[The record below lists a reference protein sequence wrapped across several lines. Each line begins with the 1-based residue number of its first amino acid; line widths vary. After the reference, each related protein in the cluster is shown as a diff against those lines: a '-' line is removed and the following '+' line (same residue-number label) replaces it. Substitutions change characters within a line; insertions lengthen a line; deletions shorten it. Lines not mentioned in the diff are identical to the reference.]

1 MRSFLPFRSLPSTAH
16 AALLA
21 AFTLALPAPPAR
33 AGDVVTP
40 SGFNAETRPAAGP
53 VVLFLAD
60 GRALLSTGSFGADE
74 LSIQHADGSVTLYAQ
89 GIGGLAGVAQ
99 EPSTGALVVGDSNG
113 PIPLLRLVDLND
125 DGDALDAGEMVA
137 HPTPWPLVAGESP
150 LPFGLAFRPGAAQ
163 DELYV
168 SASSPSFQPGM
179 VIRVAGGTAGLWATD
194 GLLFPGGL
202 AWDDDTLHV
211 ADSVFDPGS
220 PTFFSGSVMAFRD
233 GNGDDDALDAGEA
246 ELFASGLNGAYAL
259 RRAGDGSFYLSGVT
273 QLADGSG
280 AIARLLPDDDDDGR
294 SDGIEHVVISGI
306 GSFASEMLLVEGR
319 AGLVPG
325 SAGNGALWISGFT
338 IAGSSIAGN
347 VIVRSAPHAALSVIG
362 EVANDSAFDLVVD
375 GEPGALALAVLSL
388 DGAGPTLYGLGDLCV
403 GFSLPHVILPL
414 GAVAADGQASV
425 TVVLHGLANAVGTEF
440 FAQGFTLQGGD
451 VGIGNRLPLV
461 IAP

>member
-1 MRSFLPFRSLPSTAH
+1 MPPAVP

-21 AFTLALPAPPAR
+21 ALTVALASPPAR

-40 SGFNAETRPAAGP
+40 SGFNAETRLAEGP

-60 GRALLSTGSFGADE
+60 GGALLSTGSFGADE
-74 LSIQHADGSVTLYAQ
+74 LSVRHGDGSVSLYAQ
-89 GIGGLAGVAQ
+89 GIGALSGVAQ
-99 EPSTGALVVGDSNG
+99 EPSTGALVVGDSFG
-113 PIPLLRLVDLND
+113 AIPLLRLVDLNG

-137 HPTPWPLVAGESP
+137 HPTPWPLVGGESP
-150 LPFGLAFRPGAAQ
+150 VPFTMIFRPGAPQ
-163 DELYV
+163 DELFITV
-168 SASSPSFQPGM
+168 SFFSGQPGA
-179 VIRVAGGTAGLWATD
+179 VLRFAEGGASVWAGDGLAFPAGLAFD
-194 GLLFPGGL
+194 GETLL
-202 AWDDDTLHV
+202 V

-220 PTFFSGSVMAFRD
+220 PTFFSGSVHAFTD
-233 GNGDDDALDAGEA
+233 GNDDNDALDAGESA
-246 ELFASGLNGAYAL
+246 IFADGLNGASAL
-259 RRAGDGSFYLSGVT
+259 RRAQDGSFYLSGVT
-273 QLADGSG
+273 RLPEGTG
-280 AIARLLPDDDDDGR
+280 AVARLLPDTNDDGV
-294 SDGIEHVVISGI
+294 SDGIDPTWVSGL
-306 GSFASEMLLVEGR
+306 GSFSSELVLAEGS
-319 AGLVPG
+319 AGLLPG
-325 SAGNGALWISGFT
+325 SAGDGALWISEFT
-338 IAGSSIAGN
+338 TAGPLLAGN

-362 EVANDSAFDLVVD
+362 KVANDSAFDLVVD
-375 GEPGALALAVLSL
+375 GEPGATALAVLSL